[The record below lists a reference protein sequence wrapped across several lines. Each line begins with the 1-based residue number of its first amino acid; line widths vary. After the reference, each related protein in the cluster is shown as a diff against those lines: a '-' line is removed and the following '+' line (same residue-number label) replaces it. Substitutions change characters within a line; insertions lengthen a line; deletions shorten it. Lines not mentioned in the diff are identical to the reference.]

1 MTKTEL
7 LQKEIDDLKEQ
18 NNKLSDAI
26 EQLTESLTKAHNVND
41 NYQHILK
48 VRNKEIERLQKDLEA
63 AKASMTPEIAI
74 FDKDGNTDRRRI
86 DTLIFHNSNFQ
97 GNGFEFITVIEPS
110 GWTTCHKIEDIDM
123 FEIV

>member
-18 NNKLSDAI
+18 NDKLSKAI

-41 NYQHILK
+41 IHQHMLK
-48 VRNKEIERLQKDLEA
+48 EKNQEIERLQKDLEA

-74 FDKDGNTDRRRI
+74 TGKDGSMDHRRI

-123 FEIV
+123 FEII